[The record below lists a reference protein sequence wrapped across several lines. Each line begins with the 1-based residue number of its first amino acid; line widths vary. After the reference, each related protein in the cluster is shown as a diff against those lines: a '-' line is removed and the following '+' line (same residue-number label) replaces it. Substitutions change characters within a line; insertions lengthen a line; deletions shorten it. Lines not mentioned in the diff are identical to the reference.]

1 VQGIKRKIVYVS
13 IYEAIAIT
21 ICSISFAV
29 ISGSGLVYA
38 SALSIATSVIAVI
51 WNYLYT
57 TAFEW
62 WESRQTTRGRSVKRR
77 VAHAIGF
84 ETGLIIILVPLIA
97 WWLEMTLWQALMM
110 DLGLAAFF
118 LCYTFVFNWMF
129 DRVFGLPAS
138 AQS

>member
-1 VQGIKRKIVYVS
+1 MQGIKRKILYVS
-13 IYEAIAIT
+13 IYEAIAIA

-29 ISGSGLVYA
+29 ISGSGLIYS

-77 VAHAIGF
+77 VTHAIGF

-97 WWLEMTLWQALMM
+97 WWLEMTLWRALMM

-118 LCYTFVFNWMF
+118 LFYTFVFNWVF
-129 DRVFGLPAS
+129 DRLFGLPAS

>member
-13 IYEAIAIT
+13 IYEAIAIA

-38 SALSIATSVIAVI
+38 SALSIATSLIAVT

-97 WWLEMTLWQALMM
+97 WWLEMTLWQALVM

-118 LCYTFVFNWMF
+118 LFYTFMFNWVF
-129 DRVFGLPAS
+129 DRTFGLPAS

>member
-1 VQGIKRKIVYVS
+1 MQGIKRKLVYVS
-13 IYEAIAIT
+13 IYEAIAIA
-21 ICSISFAV
+21 ICSISFAA
-29 ISGSGLVYA
+29 IMDSGLVYA
-38 SALSIATSVIAVI
+38 SALSIATSVIAVT

-62 WESRQTTRGRSVKRR
+62 WESRQTTRGRNVKRR

-84 ETGLIIILVPLIA
+84 ETGLIVILVPLIA
-97 WWLEMTLWQALMM
+97 WWLEMTLWQALVT

-118 LCYTFVFNWMF
+118 LCYTFVFNWVF
-129 DRVFGLPAS
+129 DRLFGLPAS